1 MNVDEFLKRIY
12 SVMYSNDP
20 VARAI
25 TVRVFGSIACIVS
38 ERKNVHHRLTT
49 NYC

>member
-1 MNVDEFLKRIY
+1 
-12 SVMYSNDP
+12 

-38 ERKNVHHRLTT
+38 ERKNVHHR
-49 NYC
+49 